1 MIERQ
6 GRSNAGTDGKGVYYI
21 EKEKTGH
28 TFMFWKK
35 EQKCLN
41 NKKDIRKKAEG
52 VRERDKDRV
61 MET

>member
-28 TFMFWKK
+28 KFMFWKK

-41 NKKDIRKKAEG
+41 NKKEIRKKAKG
-52 VRERDKDRV
+52 VRE
-61 MET
+61 T